1 MLHKLQYKLNCS
13 SMKKADDDFSAI
25 DTITEELM
33 KKKIDCVKYNY
44 NLDPSV

>member
-1 MLHKLQYKLNCS
+1 
-13 SMKKADDDFSAI
+13 MKKADDDFSAI